1 MSEELFKEV
10 RKWIYEY
17 FLENERAPL
26 VEEIMTHFRLQR
38 NEAHQVLMDIEA
50 AHNLAL
56 LPGTQRILMAHP
68 FSAIATPF
76 KVTIGSRR
84 YYANC
89 TWDAVA
95 FHVMVSRDVHIDA
108 FCHHCAEAISIDL
121 SSGKVSSTPPNPV
134 VFLSV
139 PAAKW
144 WESIVNTCS
153 NNMVFFS
160 SQQHLNEWLRK
171 HPDLN
176 GEALTVDKTVELSRP
191 TYSGKI
197 ELDFTR
203 PTKEDLMKMWAKIGL
218 TGDFWK
224 L

>member
-1 MSEELFKEV
+1 MSEDFSKKV

-17 FLENERAPL
+17 FLENESAPI

-38 NEAHQVLMDIEA
+38 NETHQVLMDIEA

-76 KVTIGSRR
+76 RVIVGSKR

-89 TWDAVA
+89 AWDAIA
-95 FHVMVSRDVHIDA
+95 FHVMLSKDLHIDS

-121 SSGKVSSTPPNPV
+121 KSGKTSSAPPNPV

-144 WESIVNTCS
+144 WDSIVNTCS

-160 SQQHLNEWLRK
+160 SKQHFNE
-171 HPDLN
+171 
-176 GEALTVDKTVELSRP
+176 
-191 TYSGKI
+191 
-197 ELDFTR
+197 
-203 PTKEDLMKMWAKIGL
+203 
-218 TGDFWK
+218 
-224 L
+224 